1 MAFKIGFTAETEDN
15 TVSYIESESVN
26 VNTQPKRSVVEIYF
40 EKRNMTLSYYN
51 DRFDLKL
58 GDLVYVEG
66 KLEGM
71 LGVIRD
77 INYNFKIKI
86 SDYKRVT
93 SVVDRSVSGEFFM
106 AGSHFV
112 SFDRQA
118 LPYRKILAFFK
129 APEEEY
135 DDFISGSDGSGFS
148 LGNLSDL
155 NVPDA
160 ISERGYEY
168 YVENRVL
175 FICIDAGK
183 GRAIVEGRDIYE
195 VEFEF
200 SGGQIKSLTC
210 SCFCSNICK
219 HEFAAMLQLRET
231 LGMIEK
237 NYSGAFEKSD
247 YFSAIRKSVLFN
259 FAIDG
264 KKSGSFTL
272 GQ

>member
-1 MAFKIGFTAETEDN
+1 MTFKIEFGAE
-15 TVSYIESESVN
+15 
-26 VNTQPKRSVVEIYF
+26 PRRSVVQVYF
-40 EKRNMTLSYYN
+40 EERHFTLAYYN
-51 DRFDLKL
+51 DSFDLHV
-58 GDLVYVEG
+58 GDIVYVEG
-66 KLEGM
+66 KQEG
-71 LGVIRD
+71 LRGRVSEV
-77 INYNFKIKI
+77 NYNFKIKI
-86 SDYKRVT
+86 SDYKRVIA
-93 SVVDRSVSGEFFM
+93 VVDRSVSGEFFM

-135 DDFISGSDGSGFS
+135 DDFISGSDGSSFS

-219 HEFAAMLQLRET
+219 HEFAVMLQLKET